1 MKKCVLIYDD
11 DLDILSVCKI
21 ILKQHNYRVETRNRN
36 TDLINDINKLKPDMV
51 FMDIRIP
58 ELGGEKAVTLMKTNR
73 DTENIPIVLFS
84 ANPEIE
90 EIFKRTGA
98 DGFLKK
104 PFEIHTLLDVLK
116 DNIARTRVE

>member
-36 TDLINDINKLKPDMV
+36 TDLINDIKKLKPDMV

-90 EIFKRTGA
+90 EIYKRTGA

-104 PFEIHTLLDVLK
+104 PFEINTLLDVLK
-116 DNIARTRVE
+116 DNIAKTRVE

>member
-36 TDLINDINKLKPDMV
+36 TDLINDIKKLKPDMV

-90 EIFKRTGA
+90 EIYKRTGA